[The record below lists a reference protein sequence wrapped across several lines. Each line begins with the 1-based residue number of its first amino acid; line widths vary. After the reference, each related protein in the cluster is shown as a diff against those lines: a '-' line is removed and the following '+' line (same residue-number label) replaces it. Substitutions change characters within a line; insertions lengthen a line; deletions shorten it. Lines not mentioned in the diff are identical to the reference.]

1 MKWFKDEKGFGFVE
15 LGNGQGD
22 AFLHATA
29 LHAAG
34 HDTVPAGARMR
45 VVVGSG
51 AKGPQVARVISINS
65 SGAVER
71 PRRPFSDAPRPPR
84 RTPPD
89 PSTATALE
97 GKVKWFNEAKGF
109 GFVAVD
115 DGGKDIFVHISAL
128 NAAGIAHLDE
138 GQSVNMRV
146 VDTPERPRGDFD
158 QHLTAQAPIVSAL
171 GLDPGRETVLRPD
184 PPARCKGGLIF
195 WLKKKAPTP
204 SIGENFSKACQEERI
219 RYRSPGPVTDDERG
233 APCTFGAAAH
243 FSKG

>member
-1 MKWFKDEKGFGFVE
+1 MSRGKDFWEPRRHGFDDDGPMPYEPRQRQSRPHGGSDVPFDELNGGGASSGAANQPTVDAIVKWFKDEKGFGFVE
-15 LGNGQGD
+15 LANGQGD

-34 HDTVPAGARMR
+34 HDSVVAGAKMR

-51 AKGPQVARVISINS
+51 AKGPQVARVVSINS

-84 RTPPD
+84 RASPD

-128 NAAGIAHLDE
+128 NAAGIPHLNE

-146 VDTPERPRGDFD
+146 VDTPR
-158 QHLTAQAPIVSAL
+158 
-171 GLDPGRETVLRPD
+171 GRE
-184 PPARCKGGLIF
+184 AI
-195 WLKKKAPTP
+195 
-204 SIGENFSKACQEERI
+204 SISI
-219 RYRSPGPVTDDERG
+219 
-233 APCTFGAAAH
+233 
-243 FSKG
+243 